1 VTSVYPGPRISAK
14 YGFARESE
22 VNPRRLFMPSRFR
35 VFSSIFLF
43 ALLVCAQLLAQS
55 NSASSAQP
63 RARALKRSAEFSG
76 ALQTPALT
84 FATVVPYLSGENG
97 ANAVA
102 IADVN
107 NDGKPDLVVTN
118 WCPYS
123 SCTTP
128 GPNVGV
134 LLGNGDG
141 TFQTAVVYAS
151 GGLFADAIAIA
162 DVNGDGKPDLIV
174 ANCGSS
180 SQNNCVSTSGSGDVS
195 VLLGN
200 GDGTFQTALLY
211 SLGASGA
218 TSVAVADVN
227 GDGKP
232 DLIVA
237 TGSSTAGL
245 VGVLLGNGNGTF
257 QTEVTYSSGGLSPL
271 AVAAANLGNGHIDVV
286 VANQCA
292 ADCSS
297 SNVGVL
303 VGNGEGTFQTV
314 VTYGSGGLFPDSVA
328 IADVNRDGK
337 PDVMVANSSTSLDV
351 DNGNVGVL
359 LGNGDGTLQTAV
371 AYGSGAFGAAS
382 VAVADVNGD
391 GKLDL
396 VVANCSGTASSCIGT
411 VPGDVGVLLGNG
423 NGTFQTAVSYGS
435 GANTPF
441 GVAVADVNGDGRPD
455 IVAANCSSSNCG
467 QGTGYAGVLINQST
481 PWLVYA
487 SLAQQ
492 VDYFGLGSSD
502 FTVWRPS
509 TGTFYSQDVSGT
521 PPLIE
526 KWGLSTDI
534 PVIGDY
540 DGDGKT
546 DVAAW
551 RPSNGTW
558 YIIPSSTGKW
568 YGVQFGAEGDVPV
581 PGDYDGDGRT
591 DIAVW
596 RPSNGT
602 WFVMP
607 STTGKPYRVQFGMQ
621 GDVPV
626 PGDYDGDGKTDIAVW
641 RPSNQIWYI
650 LLSSTGKLVKYKW
663 GLPTDKP
670 VPADYDGDGKTD
682 IAMWRPAAEAI
693 WFIVPSSTN
702 VPYHVQWGTTGDV
715 PVPRDYDGDLK
726 ADVAVW
732 RPSTGFWWVIE
743 SHNQSILTK
752 QWGLPTD
759 IPLNKPVGQ

>member
-1 VTSVYPGPRISAK
+1 
-14 YGFARESE
+14 
-22 VNPRRLFMPSRFR
+22 MPSRFR
-35 VFSSIFLF
+35 VFSSVFLF

-55 NSASSAQP
+55 NSIASAQHG
-63 RARALKRSAEFSG
+63 ARALKRTAEFSDG
-76 ALQTPALT
+76 SQAPALT
-84 FATVVPYLSGENG
+84 FAPVQAYLSGENG

-134 LLGNGDG
+134 LLGNGNG
-141 TFQTAVVYAS
+141 TFQTAVVYES
-151 GGLFADAIAIA
+151 GGLFADSIAIA

-180 SQNNCVSTSGSGDVS
+180 SQNNCVNTSGSGDVS

-200 GDGTFQTALLY
+200 GDGTFQTAALY

-227 GDGKP
+227 GDGKL
-232 DLIVA
+232 DLVVA

-245 VGVLLGNGNGTF
+245 VGVLLGNGDGTF
-257 QTEVTYSSGGLSPL
+257 QTEATYGSGGLSPL
-271 AVAAANLGNGHIDVV
+271 ALAVANLGNGHIDVI

-303 VGNGEGTFQTV
+303 VGNGDGTFQTV
-314 VTYGSGGLFPDSVA
+314 VTYPSGGLFPDSVA

-337 PDVMVANSSTSLDV
+337 PDVIVANSSTSLNV

-359 LGNGDGTLQTAV
+359 LGNGNGTLQTAIT
-371 AYGSGAFGAAS
+371 YGSGAFGAAS

-396 VVANCSGTASSCIGT
+396 VVANCSGTASSCIGAL
-411 VPGDVGVLLGNG
+411 PGDVGVLLGNG
-423 NGTFQTAVSYGS
+423 NGTFQTAVTYAS
-435 GANTPF
+435 GASTPF
-441 GVAVADVNGDGRPD
+441 GVAVGDVNGDGRPD
-455 IVAANCSSSNCG
+455 IVAANCSSANCG
-467 QGTGYAGVLINQST
+467 QGTGYAGVLINQTT
-481 PWLVYA
+481 PWPLRSA
-487 SLAQQ
+487 ALCEQ
-492 VDYFGLGSSD
+492 VDYFGELKAD

-509 TGTFYSQDVSGT
+509 TWYWYSIDGTGNLLVKD
-521 PPLIE
+521 
-526 KWGLSTDI
+526 WGLNGDI

-546 DVAAW
+546 DVTIY
-551 RPSNGTW
+551 RPSNGNW
-558 YIIPSSTGKW
+558 YIIQS
-568 YGVQFGAEGDVPV
+568 
-581 PGDYDGDGRT
+581 
-591 DIAVW
+591 
-596 RPSNGT
+596 SNGQVVT
-602 WFVMP
+602 KQWGGQP
-607 STTGKPYRVQFGMQ
+607 

-626 PGDYDGDGKTDIAVW
+626 PGDYDGDGKTDTAIY
-641 RPSNQIWYI
+641 RPSNQLWYI
-650 LLSSTGKLVKYKW
+650 VDSSTGQWVIKQW
-663 GLPTDKP
+663 GKPGDVP

-682 IAMWRPAAEAI
+682 VAVWRPSNANWYVI
-693 WFIVPSSTN
+693 QSSN
-702 VPYHVQWGTTGDV
+702 GKWVIKQWGQPGDV

-726 ADVAVW
+726 ADFAVW
-732 RPSTGFWWVIE
+732 RPSNGVWYVI
-743 SHNQSILTK
+743 QSSNNKVFTD
-752 QWGLPTD
+752 QWGVSTD
-759 IPLNKPVGQ
+759 VPLNKPVGQ

>member
-1 VTSVYPGPRISAK
+1 
-14 YGFARESE
+14 
-22 VNPRRLFMPSRFR
+22 MPSRFR

-227 GDGKP
+227 GDGRP

-467 QGTGYAGVLINQST
+467 QGTGYAGVLLNQSG

-487 SLAQQ
+487 SLARQ
-492 VDYFGLGSSD
+492 VDYFGLGTSD
-502 FTVWRPS
+502 FTTFRPS
-509 TGTFYSQDVSGT
+509 TGSFFSEDGSGHT
-521 PPLIE
+521 LIQP
-526 KWGLSTDI
+526 WGENGDT

-546 DVAAW
+546 DVAVF

-558 YIIPSSTGKW
+558 YIIPSSTHKAYAVPFGINGDVPVEGDYDGDGKTDVAVW
-568 YGVQFGAEGDVPV
+568 RPSNGTWYITPSNGSKAYGVQFGAEGD
-581 PGDYDGDGRT
+581 
-591 DIAVW
+591 I
-596 RPSNGT
+596 
-602 WFVMP
+602 
-607 STTGKPYRVQFGMQ
+607 
-621 GDVPV
+621 PV

-650 LLSSTGKLVKYKW
+650 LLSSTGKLAQYRW
-663 GLPTDKP
+663 GLSTDKP

-682 IAMWRPAAEAI
+682 IATWRPGTTAI
-693 WFIVPSSTN
+693 WFIVPSSTK
-702 VPYHVQWGTTGDV
+702 VAYQVSFGTTGDV

-732 RPSTGFWWVIE
+732 RPSNQTWFVI
-743 SHNQSILTK
+743 QSSNDKVT
-752 QWGLPTD
+752 QTHFGLSTD

>member
-1 VTSVYPGPRISAK
+1 
-14 YGFARESE
+14 
-22 VNPRRLFMPSRFR
+22 MPSRFR
-35 VFSSIFLF
+35 VFSSVFLF

-55 NSASSAQP
+55 DSISSAQH
-63 RARALKRSAEFSG
+63 RARALNRTAHFSG
-76 ALQTPALT
+76 GLQTPALT
-84 FATVVPYLSGENG
+84 FAPVVKYLSDGNG

-118 WCPYS
+118 WCAYS

-128 GPNVGV
+128 GTNVAV

-141 TFQTAVVYAS
+141 TFQTAVAYAS
-151 GGLFADAIAIA
+151 GGLYADSIAVA

-180 SQNNCVSTSGSGDVS
+180 SQVNCVSTSGSGDVS

-200 GDGTFQTALLY
+200 GDGTFKTAVLY

-237 TGSSTAGL
+237 TGSSTEGL
-245 VGVLLGNGNGTF
+245 VGVLLGVGDGTF
-257 QTEVTYSSGGLSPL
+257 GAVATYSSSGLSPL
-271 AVAAANLGNGHIDVV
+271 ALAVADLNGDGKPDVVVTNQWADNTDTNSNVSVLLGNGD
-286 VANQCA
+286 
-292 ADCSS
+292 
-297 SNVGVL
+297 
-303 VGNGEGTFQTV
+303 GTFKTAV
-314 VTYGSGGLFPDSVA
+314 PNLTGGFFPDSVA

-337 PDVMVANSSTSLDV
+337 PDLVVANSSVGINGGL
-351 DNGNVGVL
+351 GNVGVL
-359 LGNGDGTLQTAV
+359 LGKGDGTFQTEVPYA
-371 AYGSGAFGAAS
+371 SGGYGAAA

-391 GKLDL
+391 GMLDV
-396 VVANCSGTASSCIGT
+396 VVANCSGSISDCTGTAGNM
-411 VPGDVGVLLGNG
+411 GVLLGKG
-423 NGTFQTAVSYGS
+423 DGSFQTAVTYPSGS
-435 GANTPF
+435 TFPF
-441 GVAVADVNGDGRPD
+441 AVAVGDVNGDGRPD
-455 IVAANCSSSNCG
+455 IVAANCSTVNCG
-467 QGTGYAGVLINQST
+467 QGAGYAGVLINQST

-487 SLAQQ
+487 SLGQQ
-492 VDYFGLGSSD
+492 VDYFGEGAAD

-509 TGTFYSQDVSGT
+509 SATLYSQDYSGKT
-521 PPLIE
+521 TLAK
-526 KWGLSTDI
+526 KWGENGDI

-546 DVAAW
+546 DVAVF

-558 YIIPSSTGKW
+558 YIIPSSTDKA
-568 YGVQFGAEGDVPV
+568 YAVPFGTKGDVPV
-581 PGDYDGDGRT
+581 EGDYDGDGKT

-602 WFVMP
+602 WYITP
-607 STTGKPYRVQFGMQ
+607 SNTGKAYGVQFGAQ
-621 GDVPV
+621 GDIPV

-650 LLSSTGKLVKYKW
+650 LLSSTGKVAAYKF

-682 IAMWRPAAEAI
+682 VAVWRPGTQAI
-693 WFIVPSSTN
+693 WWIIPSSTK
-702 VPYHVQWGTTGDV
+702 VPYQHPWGTTGDI

-732 RPSTGFWWVIE
+732 RPSNGLWYVIQ
-743 SHNQSILTK
+743 SSNQQIVQK
-752 QWGLPTD
+752 QWGAPTD
-759 IPLNKPVGQ
+759 IPVNKPVGQ